1 MKQSI
6 YIEAPVETVFDHFMD
21 PSNDIDLMPIG
32 TEVLEVTMTEEGTG
46 TYTSYRSKV
55 AGVSFEMF
63 DVLTDVEPDR
73 RITSKSSSAAVGT
86 WTYAFEP
93 EGTGTRLTM
102 EHQARSFWQL
112 PLIRNVTDMM
122 TSRAN
127 ASYMPKAKARIE
139 AEARKAKAVPGQR
152 KPAARKA
159 RNLPPA
165 AE

>member
-21 PSNDIDLMPIG
+21 PTKDIDLMPID
-32 TEVLEVTMTEEGTG
+32 TEILEVKRTEEGTG

-55 AGVSFEMF
+55 AGVWFEMF
-63 DVLTDVEPDR
+63 DVVTDMVPNR

-86 WTYAFEP
+86 WTYTFEP

-159 RNLPPA
+159 RKPA
-165 AE
+165 TSS

>member
-21 PSNDIDLMPIG
+21 PRSDIDLMPID
-32 TEVLEVTMTEEGTG
+32 TEILEVKLTEEGTG
-46 TYTSYRSKV
+46 TYTSYRSKI
-55 AGVSFEMF
+55 AGVPFEMF
-63 DVLTDVEPDR
+63 DVVTDVVPNR
-73 RITSKSSSAAVGT
+73 RIRSESSSATVGT
-86 WTYAFEP
+86 WTYTFEP

-102 EHQARSFWQL
+102 EQQSRSVWRL
-112 PLIRNVTDMM
+112 PLLRNIADVV

-152 KPAARKA
+152 KPAAGKA
-159 RNLPPA
+159 RKPA
-165 AE
+165 TSG